1 MFQKYL
7 IIACCLISSFAS
19 SQSLETIRAQYP
31 QAINDAELTTTLYDA
46 LSDVSETDVVVL
58 AYKGAVA
65 TLKANYAKRVKDK
78 KTYFTE
84 GAQLI
89 ETAVKADP
97 QNIEIRYIRLSV
109 QENAPKFLKY
119 NDSIEADKAFILA
132 HLPNVKTKSLK
143 AEITSYIQS
152 SANFDEAK

>member
-7 IIACCLISSFAS
+7 LIAFCLISSFAS
-19 SQSLETIRAQYP
+19 SQNLESIREQYP
-31 QAINDAELTTTLYDA
+31 QAINDVALTTRLYDA
-46 LSDVSETDVVVL
+46 LSDVSETDAVLL

-65 TLKANYAKRVKDK
+65 TLKANFAKRVKDK
-78 KTYFTE
+78 KAYFTE

-89 ETAVKADP
+89 EAAVENDP

-119 NDSIEADKAFILA
+119 NDSIEDDKAFILT
-132 HLPNVKTKSLK
+132 HLPSMKANSLK

-152 SANFDEAK
+152 SANFEEAK